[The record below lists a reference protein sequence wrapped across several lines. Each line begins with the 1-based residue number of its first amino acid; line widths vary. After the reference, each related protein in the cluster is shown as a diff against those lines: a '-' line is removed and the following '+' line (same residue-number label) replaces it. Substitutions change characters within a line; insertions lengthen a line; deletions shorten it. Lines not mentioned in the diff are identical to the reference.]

1 MVSKQHTLSIHHR
14 HANGDGVVETI
25 TEQATHEEL
34 EAALQRADALL
45 ANSHC
50 RNFGCRIELDGQVVV
65 YTLVR
70 DSSALPGPVRF
81 CRHDAQALARERNT
95 TLVYESGWKVSR
107 ALQAPARPSVRARS
121 VSKA

>member
-1 MVSKQHTLSIHHR
+1 M
-14 HANGDGVVETI
+14 ETI
-25 TEQATHEEL
+25 TEQATPDEL
-34 EAALQRADALL
+34 EGALQRADTLL

-65 YTLVR
+65 YTLMR
-70 DSSALPGPVRF
+70 ETSTLPGPVRF
-81 CRHDAQALARERNT
+81 CHLDAQALARERNT

-107 ALQAPARPSVRARS
+107 ALQAPARPNVRARS